1 LGMMAPEFPP
11 MTDAASPTRTGFA
24 PGYQIFMLA
33 LCLYAI
39 GALAARTAVRFN
51 ESTTVILDTA
61 DYAVCA
67 VFFVDFLW
75 HLKRAENR
83 WRYFATWGWI
93 DLLSSLPMVG
103 AARWGR
109 LARVMRIFR
118 VLRVL
123 RASKRLADAI
133 MHNRAENTAFA
144 AGLVALL
151 LITFC
156 SIAVLNFEDVPGAN
170 ILTPEDALW
179 WAMTTITTVGYGDR
193 FPVTTEG
200 RVVAAVLMSAG
211 VGLFGTLSAYL
222 AKWFIADEV
231 DDSTTR
237 EITAL
242 RSEIAALRVVIENS
256 RRPSA

>member
-1 LGMMAPEFPP
+1 MSD
-11 MTDAASPTRTGFA
+11 TASPSKTGIT

-33 LCLYAI
+33 LCLYAL
-39 GALAARTAVRFN
+39 GALAARAAIRVN
-51 ESTTVILDTA
+51 ESTAVILDTA
-61 DYAVCA
+61 DYAVCL

-75 HLKRAENR
+75 SLKRADDR
-83 WRYFATWGWI
+83 WRYFITWGWI
-93 DLLSSLPMVG
+93 DLLSSLPIVG
-103 AARWGR
+103 FARWGR

-123 RASKRLADAI
+123 RATKRLATAV
-133 MHNRAENTAFA
+133 MNGRAENTALA

-151 LITFC
+151 LVTFC

-200 RVVAAVLMSAG
+200 RIVAAILMSAG
-211 VGLFGTLSAYL
+211 VALFGTLSAYL
-222 AKWFIADEV
+222 AKWFITPEV
-231 DDSTTR
+231 DESANR
-237 EITAL
+237 
-242 RSEIAALRVVIENS
+242 EIAALRAEIASLRVAIGKS
-256 RRPSA
+256 HR

>member
-1 LGMMAPEFPP
+1 
-11 MTDAASPTRTGFA
+11 MTDAASQPRTGIA

-39 GALAARTAVRFN
+39 GALAARTAVGFN
-51 ESTTVILDTA
+51 ESTVAILDTA
-61 DYAVCA
+61 DYAICA
-67 VFFVDFLW
+67 VFFFDFLW
-75 HLKRAENR
+75 NLKRAENR
-83 WRYFATWGWI
+83 GRYFITWGWI
-93 DLLSSLPMVG
+93 DLLSSMPMVG
-103 AARWGR
+103 VARWGR

-133 MHNRAENTAFA
+133 MRGRAENTAFA
-144 AGLVALL
+144 AGLVAMLL
-151 LITFC
+151 VTFC

-200 RVVAAVLMSAG
+200 RVVAAILMSAG
-211 VGLFGTLSAYL
+211 VALFGTLSAYL
-222 AKWFIADEV
+222 AKWFITPEV
-231 DDSTTR
+231 DQSSDR
-237 EITAL
+237 ELAAL
-242 RSEIAALRVVIENS
+242 RAEIAALRAVIENTH
-256 RRPSA
+256 RPSS

>member
-1 LGMMAPEFPP
+1 
-11 MTDAASPTRTGFA
+11 MTDASHTKTGIA

-39 GALAARTAVRFN
+39 GALAARTALHFN
-51 ESTTVILDTA
+51 DATVAILDTA
-61 DYAVCA
+61 DYAICA

-75 HLKRAENR
+75 NLKRAENR
-83 WRYFATWGWI
+83 WRYLATWGWI

-109 LARVMRIFR
+109 VARVMRIFR

-123 RASKRLADAI
+123 RASKRLAEAV
-133 MHNRAENTAFA
+133 MRGRAENTAFA
-144 AGLVALL
+144 AGLVAMLL
-151 LITFC
+151 VTFC

-170 ILTPEDALW
+170 ILTAEDALW

-200 RVVAAVLMSAG
+200 RVVAAILMSAG
-211 VGLFGTLSAYL
+211 VALFGTLSAYL
-222 AKWFIADEV
+222 AKWFITPEV
-231 DDSTTR
+231 DQSSDR
-237 EITAL
+237 
-242 RSEIAALRVVIENS
+242 EIAALRMEIAAIRELLDRDIAS
-256 RRPSA
+256 RTRTS